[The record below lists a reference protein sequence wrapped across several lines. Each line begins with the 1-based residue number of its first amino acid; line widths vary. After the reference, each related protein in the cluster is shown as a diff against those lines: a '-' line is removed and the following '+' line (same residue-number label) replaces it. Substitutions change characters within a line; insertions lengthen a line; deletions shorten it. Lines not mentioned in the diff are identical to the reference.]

1 MDEQFIKKVINKYK
15 SFRQNLEEQTKNNQI
30 KLQNSDC
37 YLIKENWDIALNRSI
52 NNFENPPRSRY
63 TKNTSSTFTLPPQ
76 NPEFINDISSFIECI
91 NKRNKFKLISKEFID
106 LVNGKINLNLSQ
118 NNIVKFYAGNNKLI
132 IEFRNENNAILINY
146 PFSRYY
152 TLFFIEIT
160 KNNWQNQSLY
170 KKILSIEDLN
180 EQIKKE
186 EFNNIIFTKE
196 DFIKNKN
203 NNSINKEEVKAY
215 KPSNDTYKGKYNR
228 QYNRYGNNSR
238 EDNSQNTTINSSLMN
253 NISSGSNTSS
263 TNEVSNL
270 NPRKWRRRE
279 NNYNS
284 NYNKTKED
292 NTKKI
297 EEPIKARYDV
307 FSYDKYKNNR
317 NDGNE
322 IGKSK
327 YERDKLRTRN
337 NGININKNEEVDLKK
352 QIDDLKNKIKDLE
365 KDYKSTQNECENKD
379 RLINKINEDN
389 NNMKEEIR
397 QLGNENN
404 NLQKQNKEIKKKDD
418 EIKRIKNINERNEKE
433 INDLK
438 QKNSKIQ
445 NELNEEI
452 NYNHDLAK
460 ENEALKKN
468 EKDNLNKIKKYENQ
482 ISENEKDKK
491 NWKENERKLN
501 DKIKL
506 NEKNEKEYLNTI
518 KQMEKQISEYEREKK
533 NSKNEIENLKKSY
546 KEIEKKL
553 NEEIKYNDEL
563 NEQNNILRN
572 NETKYLDEINEY
584 KTQINNNERNNK
596 ETKNKTDALEKQ
608 INELKEDNKS
618 YEKELKEKTN
628 SLNEEIKNNKKK
640 ENEYLSQIKENEK
653 NIKNLE
659 KELNNE
665 RQDMKDIERELNDE
679 KQNNKDLQNDL
690 DNEKQK
696 NKNLEKELKTEK
708 KINDDISSKLDKE
721 REDNQKLQNDLDNEK
736 QKNIDLTKE
745 NKNLKKNES
754 NYIQEN
760 DRAIKDLEEQNEEL
774 RLQNEAIQKKLD
786 EEIENANQL
795 LEEKEKKLQDNE
807 NKIIEY
813 ENKINE
819 YEKKFKK
826 LSSLISPILL
836 YDSPTLIGL
845 NNIGATCFMNST
857 LQCLSQTKDLT
868 AYFLNEKNKEFIM
881 KNKVKNKKV
890 DQLCPV
896 FLDLI
901 EKLWDPKGPKSFSPN
916 EFRVIVEKMNPLF
929 KQGQAG
935 DSKDFIIFILEQIHK
950 ELKRPLPNK
959 INIAPQTLNQ
969 YDRVNAFNYFF
980 NDFQNECSIISD
992 TFFGFNETTNVCLYC
1007 KNQYNSQNQMNPVCY
1022 NYGIFNCIIF
1032 PLEEI
1037 KNMKNNNLL
1046 QYNNDYYMNNSMNMN
1061 MNNSMNM
1068 NMNNMNNSQ
1077 NNCVTLYDCFMY
1089 NQKTECFTGENKNY
1103 CNMCKQLYDS
1113 LYTSHIYSSP
1123 KALILILNRGKNNV
1137 FDVKLNFS
1145 LDMDLSQFVMQR
1157 DQPTLIYSLYGVIT
1171 HIGESGPNA
1180 HFVASCKSP
1189 VDNKWYRYNDAFV
1202 SSITN
1207 IQKEIIEF
1215 GNPYILFYQKN

>member
-1 MDEQFIKKVINKYK
+1 MDEQFINKIIDKYK
-15 SFRQNLEEQTKNNQI
+15 SFRQNLEEQINNNQI
-30 KLQNSDC
+30 DLQNKEC
-37 YLIKENWDIALNRSI
+37 YLIKDNWDNALNRSI
-52 NNFENPPRSRY
+52 NSYKSPQKSKY
-63 TKNTSSTFTLPPQ
+63 TRNASSTFTLPQQ
-76 NPEFINDISSFIECI
+76 NPEFINDISSFIEYV
-91 NKRNKFKLISKEFID
+91 NKRNKFILISKEFID
-106 LVNGKINLNLSQ
+106 LVNEKLNLNLSK
-118 NNIVKFYAGNNKLI
+118 NKIVKYYTGKDKLI
-132 IEFRNENNAILINY
+132 IEYQDRNENNAILINH
-146 PFSRYY
+146 PFSRFPVY
-152 TLFFIEIT
+152 FIV
-160 KNNWQNQSLY
+160 KNRNLY
-170 KKILSIEDLN
+170 KNILSIKEFND
-180 EQIKKE
+180 QIKKE
-186 EFNNIIFTKE
+186 KFNNDIFTKE
-196 DFIKNKN
+196 DYIKNKN
-203 NNSINKEEVKAY
+203 NNYIIKEEVNSY
-215 KPSNDTYKGKYNR
+215 KSNNDTNKGKVIRPYK
-228 QYNRYGNNSR
+228 RYGNNSID
-238 EDNSQNTTINSSLMN
+238 ENKQNISIKPRCIGYTNEMN
-253 NISSGSNTSS
+253 NSYAQSKGI
-263 TNEVSNL
+263 
-270 NPRKWRRRE
+270 K
-279 NNYNS
+279 NNYYNS
-284 NYNKTKED
+284 NSDKTKED
-292 NTKKI
+292 NKKKI
-297 EEPIKARYDV
+297 EEPTRYNAWTLE
-307 FSYDKYKNNR
+307 KKRINR

-327 YERDKLRTRN
+327 YERDKLRAGN
-337 NGININKNEEVDLKK
+337 YGVNIKENQEEDLKI
-352 QIDDLKNKIKDLE
+352 QIDDLKSQIKDLE
-365 KDYKSTQNECENKD
+365 KDNRNKQNECESKD
-379 RLINKINEDN
+379 RSINKINEDN
-389 NNMKEEIR
+389 NKMKEEIR
-397 QLGNENN
+397 QLRNENN
-404 NLQKQNKEIKKKDD
+404 NLQRQNKEITKKDD

-438 QKNSKIQ
+438 QKNSKIEK
-445 NELNEEI
+445 ELNEEI
-452 NYNHDLAK
+452 NYNNDLAK
-460 ENEALKKN
+460 ENEVLKKN
-468 EKDNLNKIKKYENQ
+468 EKENLNKMQKYEKQ
-482 ISENEKDKK
+482 ISECEKDKK

-501 DKIKL
+501 NKIKL
-506 NEKNEKEYLNTI
+506 NEENEREHSNTI
-518 KQMEKQISEYEREKK
+518 KQKEKQINEYEREKK
-533 NSKNEIENLKKSY
+533 NLKNEIVDLKKAN

-563 NEQNNILRN
+563 NEENNILRN

-584 KTQINNNERNNK
+584 KTQIKNNDRNNK
-596 ETKNKTDALEKQ
+596 EIKNKADTLEKQ
-608 INELKEDNKS
+608 INELKEANKS
-618 YEKELKEKTN
+618 YEKELKDKTN

-640 ENEYLSQIKENEK
+640 ENEYIAQIKENEK

-665 RQDMKDIERELNDE
+665 RQNMKDIERELNE
-679 KQNNKDLQNDL
+679 EIQKNNDLQNDL
-690 DNEKQK
+690 DNERK
-696 NKNLEKELKTEK
+696 NIKNLEKELKNEK
-708 KINDDISSKLDKE
+708 KLNDDISSKLDKE
-721 REDNQKLQNDLDNEK
+721 KESNQKLQNDLDNEK
-736 QKNIDLTKE
+736 QKNSDLTKE

-754 NYIQEN
+754 NYTQEN
-760 DRAIKDLEEQNEEL
+760 NRVIKDLEEQNEEL
-774 RLQNEAIQKKLD
+774 RQQNEAIQKKLD
-786 EEIENANQL
+786 EELDNSHQL
-795 LEEKEKKLQDNE
+795 LDEKEIKLQDNE

-826 LSSLISPILL
+826 LSRLISPIML

-992 TFFGFNETTNVCLYC
+992 TFFGFNETTNVCLNC

-1046 QYNNDYYMNNSMNMN
+1046 QYNNGFYMNNSMNMN

-1077 NNCVTLYDCFMY
+1077 NNCVTLYDCFIY

-1202 SSITN
+1202 SPITN
-1207 IQKEIIEF
+1207 IQKEIIDF